1 MTDLKNVLCVKWGSK
16 FSADYVNR
24 LYNMGERHLT
34 LTHRFICLTDDPTGL
49 HPLIETRPL
58 LRKELKHSYTKFELF
73 EKKLHDIEGQIL
85 FLDLDV
91 VINNS
96 IDDLFLYEP
105 DAEFVSIKDWSVDCI
120 NASCM
125 RFNAGEHSYIVDNWF
140 EALETRFT
148 VEEYFDPVLN
158 GKKNLYHDLNSFPPV
173 VYRGDQEWTT
183 TQLKEN
189 DINII
194 YYPSDWLQSY
204 TYGYDMDSKIIV
216 FHGTPKPHEVNDKWV
231 KENWK

>member
-1 MTDLKNVLCVKWGSK
+1 MV
-16 FSADYVNR
+16 
-24 LYNMGERHLT
+24 ERHLT
-34 LTHRFICLTDDPTGL
+34 LPHRFVCLTEDPTGL
-49 HPLIETRPL
+49 NEEIETKPL
-58 LRKELKHSYTKFELF
+58 LRKELKDSYTKFELF
-73 EKKLHDIEGQIL
+73 EKELHDITGQIL

-96 IDDLFLYEP
+96 IDDLFLFEP
-105 DAEFVSIKDWSVDCI
+105 DAEFVGIKDWEIDCI

-125 RFNAGEHSYIVDNWF
+125 RFNAGEHSYIIDNWF
-140 EALETRFT
+140 EALRTRFT
-148 VEEYFDPVLN
+148 AEEYFDKTLN

-183 TQLKEN
+183 NQLKEHN
-189 DINII
+189 VDIV

-204 TYGYDMDSKIIV
+204 TCGYDMNSKIVV
-216 FHGTPKPHEVNDKWV
+216 FHGTPKPHEVKDTWV